1 VLKGNYRFWANTLR
15 LCACERSGNIIIIS
29 KQNKNG
35 IVTFRHKQITTQD
48 MYNKLLVQGTICR
61 IIEPLDAIRLSLSS
75 QLSIDKEINYVIKCL
90 NNI

>member
-1 VLKGNYRFWANTLR
+1 
-15 LCACERSGNIIIIS
+15 
-29 KQNKNG
+29 
-35 IVTFRHKQITTQD
+35 